1 MEKNTNKKFEEINKF
16 LKENQE
22 KAIKQVKE
30 IVPDLK
36 TEIES
41 IKNKHKPKEIWRQKI

>member
-1 MEKNTNKKFEEINKF
+1 MEEKTNKKSKEINKF

-22 KAIKQVKE
+22 KAVKQVKE

-41 IKNKHKPKEIWRQKI
+41 IKTKHKPKEIWR

>member
-1 MEKNTNKKFEEINKF
+1 MEEKTNKNWDEINKF
-16 LKENQE
+16 IKENQE
-22 KAIKQVKE
+22 KAVKQVKE

-41 IKNKHKPKEIWRQKI
+41 IKNKHKPKEIWR

>member
-1 MEKNTNKKFEEINKF
+1 MEENTNKKLKEINEF
-16 LKENQE
+16 LKEKQE

-41 IKNKHKPKEIWRQKI
+41 IKNKHKPKEIWR